1 MKSINLL
8 ILCLVFALV
17 SGCGNG
23 GGNDPPPTSTT
34 NQPANGTIS
43 SPSGS
48 VTINVGD
55 SVYFIGEGTDPENDL
70 PLTYLWTFGAGS
82 GVSPSSQQNPGL
94 IQFNNPGVYTVVL
107 TVTDALGNADP
118 TSPTLTVTVSAV
130 SINQPANGTISSPS
144 GNVSDHCRR
153 LGVFHR
159 RGNGS

>member
-17 SGCGNG
+17 IGCGNG
-23 GGNDPPPTSTT
+23 GSNDPTSTT

-43 SPSGS
+43 SPSGN

-55 SVYFIGEGTDPENDL
+55 SVYFTGEGTDPENDL

-82 GVSPSSQQNPGL
+82 GVSPSSQKDPGL
-94 IQFNNPGVYTVVL
+94 IQFNDPGVYTVVL
-107 TVTDALGNADP
+107 TVTDALGHADP
-118 TSPTLTVTVSAV
+118 TPATLTVTVSIV
-130 SINQPANGTISSPS
+130 SGNQPANGTISSPS
-144 GNVSDHCRR
+144 GNVSNHCRR